1 MRWEW
6 RRHAKLLPL
15 THRIPAGKD
24 RVEPQDF
31 GGDWGEL
38 GRTEMR
44 RKVWEQG
51 RQEGMRGEAGDEQHR
66 EIRERGERERGVSP
80 KEAAALG

>member
-38 GRTEMR
+38 GTTEMR

-51 RQEGMRGEAGDEQHR
+51 GQEGMRGEQGMSS
-66 EIRERGERERGVSP
+66 IGKSGRGERERGVSP

>member
-1 MRWEW
+1 MGVEETRKAPATHSPHPGRKGQGGAAGFRWGLG
-6 RRHAKLLPL
+6 RA
-15 THRIPAGKD
+15 
-24 RVEPQDF
+24 
-31 GGDWGEL
+31 